1 MKEILKQLNDNL
13 EVQNKLLNL
22 LIQQKKQEMF
32 PRMAQKPIPDSG
44 TANLDNL
51 ATERIILALILQSSI
66 IIIINSQCYNY
77 AI

>member
-51 ATERIILALILQSSI
+51 AT
-66 IIIINSQCYNY
+66 
-77 AI
+77 